1 MRAKKKNGILQ
12 SNNQYMNAF
21 TAISKKAL
29 VINMLVPS
37 LCSLIFFNFFSRFI
51 ILRNQMFGK
60 NIFNLKAMQIKRNG
74 IGCLQPF

>member
-1 MRAKKKNGILQ
+1 
-12 SNNQYMNAF
+12 MNAF

-74 IGCLQPF
+74 IGCL